1 MKKSVI
7 NLTQSGKKRR
17 SGRGRNS
24 RKNEGSYK
32 TWTQIRKVREGNY
45 FIAARGTAYR

>member
-7 NLTQSGKKRR
+7 NLTQSG

-24 RKNEGSYK
+24 RKSEGSYK

-45 FIAARGTAYR
+45 FIAAGGTADR